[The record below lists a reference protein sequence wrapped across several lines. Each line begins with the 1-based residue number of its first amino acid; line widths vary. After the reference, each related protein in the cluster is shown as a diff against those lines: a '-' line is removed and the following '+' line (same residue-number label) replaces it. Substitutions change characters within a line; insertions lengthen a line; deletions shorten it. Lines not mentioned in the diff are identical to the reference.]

1 LVLFFDPPA
10 NLGTSSGVRVV
21 QLPGTYAW
29 YQTSSSS
36 DRVCA
41 TPVQAA
47 SILAEQAS
55 RPQGGTVRQEIAE
68 LRSLSGLTWEQT
80 ARLLGVTR
88 RSVHFWAS
96 GEVVRPSHQ
105 ERVHRLLAVLRQVDR
120 GSAIENRALL
130 LTECAGRTLPFEI
143 LAGGR
148 FEEALEL
155 MKKGPGRTRPVLTPL
170 SPEEQLARTPSPPGQ
185 LVDASGDR
193 VHKELRGARR
203 ARAHKV
209 RK

>member
-1 LVLFFDPPA
+1 MTALAQHIDETTSAAGLLRSPLPRGLVLFFDPPA

-96 GEVVRPSHQ
+96 GEVLWSPTSRSPSASSPSS
-105 ERVHRLLAVLRQVDR
+105 R
-120 GSAIENRALL
+120 
-130 LTECAGRTLPFEI
+130 CA
-143 LAGGR
+143 
-148 FEEALEL
+148 
-155 MKKGPGRTRPVLTPL
+155 
-170 SPEEQLARTPSPPGQ
+170 
-185 LVDASGDR
+185 
-193 VHKELRGARR
+193 
-203 ARAHKV
+203 
-209 RK
+209 